1 MGLIPWE
8 SKGACD
14 ADYFWPKGVIWDSL
28 DYTLFG
34 RPVHFEFYYHTS
46 STFVLSL
53 FLLRLNEC
61 CCYYC
66 WFLDDDVGASKI
78 FPLLLLG
85 HPWEEEATAARC
97 SPKMH
102 VSDAKIR
109 GCFCASARS
118 LKCSPPEDN
127 ERRASSASILS
138 LVHIRPIPMCVQLY
152 NECSAKYCRSSTCPT
167 WIFESF
173 WTTMQ
178 NMLETQTTPTF

>member
-1 MGLIPWE
+1 MRTI
-8 SKGACD
+8 
-14 ADYFWPKGVIWDSL
+14 
-28 DYTLFG
+28 FG
-34 RPVHFEFYYHTS
+34 RKAWSGTHWTVHCLAVQSTLKYYYHTS

-53 FLLRLNEC
+53 FLLRLNECCC

-109 GCFCASARS
+109 GCFSASARS

-178 NMLETQTTPTF
+178 NMLETQTTPTLSGVAN